1 MQRYALDSVTRQVPP
16 FRHGLFG
23 RHGLLGSVVVV
34 VVPAVHVDE
43 PGGADVPGG
52 HGAHAV
58 AAPVENVSAG
68 QTRQAGA
75 PSAAA

>member
-1 MQRYALDSVTRQVPP
+1 
-16 FRHGLFG
+16 
-23 RHGLLGSVVVV
+23 VVV

-43 PGGADVPGG
+43 PAGADVPGG

-58 AAPVENVSAG
+58 AVPVENVFAG
-68 QTRQAGA
+68 QARQVGA